1 MQKRVITLLMVVAG
15 ASLGISLLPM
25 AWDMA
30 KQADNTWLNNN
41 FTNSLIGALIFF
53 ILSLGLAKY
62 IVSVVKKVEAALN
75 EMSLTYLLFGSIG
88 AILGLVIGVII
99 SIPMYNLNI
108 PFVNSVLPILVMII
122 FGYLGFRMGTT
133 RIDEWRKI
141 FTPKQK
147 KVQTEGEGE
156 VLDRRVE
163 DHFHKYKILDTSV
176 IIDGRI
182 YDIAK
187 TGFLEGVI
195 LIPNFV
201 LYELQYIADS
211 GDSLKRVRGRRGLDI
226 LNALQK
232 EDGISVE
239 MYEGDFEDI
248 SEVDSKLIKL
258 AKLLDG
264 VVVTN
269 DYNLNKVSEFQN
281 VPVLNIN
288 ALANAVKP
296 VVIPGETMN
305 VMVVK
310 AGTERQQG
318 VAYLDDGTM
327 VVVEDGQH
335 YMNEHIQVVVTSAL
349 QTAAGRMIFAK
360 PAHSGRG
367 IDDSKEEHKANGKS

>member
-1 MQKRVITLLMVVAG
+1 MQKRVITALMVLAG
-15 ASLGISLLPM
+15 ASLGISLMPV
-25 AWDMA
+25 AWQTIGQS
-30 KQADNTWLNNN
+30 KNEWLNNN
-41 FTNSLIGALIFF
+41 ITNSLLGALIFF
-53 ILSLGLAKY
+53 LLSLLLAKY
-62 IVSVVKKVEAALN
+62 IAAGIRKIEEKLS
-75 EMSLTYLLFGSIG
+75 ELSLTYLLFGAIGSI
-88 AILGLVIGVII
+88 IGLMIGVIV
-99 SIPMYNLNI
+99 SIPFYNWDI
-108 PFVNSVLPILVMII
+108 PFINGIAPILVMALL
-122 FGYLGFRMGTT
+122 GYLGFQIGTT
-133 RIDEWRKI
+133 RIEEWKKIFSSKSKKTEPVEEQQMLDRKI
-141 FTPKQK
+141 A
-147 KVQTEGEGE
+147 
-156 VLDRRVE
+156 

-187 TGFLEGVI
+187 TGFLEGVL

-201 LYELQYIADS
+201 LYELQYISDS

-232 EDGISVE
+232 EEGIAVE
-239 MYEGDFEDI
+239 MYEGDFDDI

-258 AKLLDG
+258 AKILDG
-264 VVVTN
+264 IVVTN

-305 VMVVK
+305 VLVVK

-360 PAHSGRG
+360 PAHSSRG
-367 IDDSKEEHKANGKS
+367 IDNQDDTKN